1 MRNEKFVA
9 EWLRRAKSNLERA
22 KAGRICEDILYED
35 LCFDCQQ
42 AVEKALK
49 ALLISI
55 NREFP
60 PTHSI
65 ARLLELIED
74 TGINIPDEVK
84 NAVELTDYAVKARY
98 PGEMEPVTEEEYKRA
113 IKIAETVFEWVKGLL
128 ACLP

>member
-98 PGEMEPVTEEEYKRA
+98 LVRWNPLPKKNTKERLR
-113 IKIAETVFEWVKGLL
+113 LL
-128 ACLP
+128 KQCLNG

>member
-35 LCFDCQQ
+35 LCFACQQ

-60 PTHSI
+60 LHI
-65 ARLLELIED
+65 RLRD
-74 TGINIPDEVK
+74 FWN
-84 NAVELTDYAVKARY
+84 
-98 PGEMEPVTEEEYKRA
+98 
-113 IKIAETVFEWVKGLL
+113 
-128 ACLP
+128 